1 MSKGAQEPPQKK
13 HLTEEE
19 AKQAFSL
26 AMQEAAKEKIA
37 REVTEQILREH
48 LGPHPRKKERTNYL
62 SSPEFHEEKRRRM
75 LELSADE
82 SSGYYQLIH
91 HPSEYPEIAAAWKKN
106 REVILRQIEDR
117 GGEFSVKAYH
127 RYLAGVQRTRS
138 IEKKLIASGL
148 IKPGREPAE
157 EVVVRRAAQETAY
170 KIGRYLEQNEIFLDD
185 EDKAAGKG
193 HAHGRY
199 RRSAKNPLTIK
210 NFDSLV
216 ERIHACREN
225 TLGKLARIGSVSSLI
240 EKTWLE
246 VYPSLLEG
254 DDQVVRQIIRMSGRE
269 ARGRFRDCLCRFLSE
284 EQIIAHLAKNPRYA
298 QIAEIKEEDLR
309 LSEQIAAY
317 LENGAPSD
325 YTHLYPRARRMKRRF
340 ILHLGP
346 TNSGKTHDAMQ
357 DLMQAKT
364 GTYLGPLR
372 LMAYEQ
378 YETMAE
384 AGIDC
389 QMLTGEE
396 QIGDPEAQ
404 HVSSTIEMA
413 DYHMTY
419 EVAVIDE
426 AQMISEFERGGA
438 WTAAILGICAE
449 RVHVCAAPEAAEIVQ
464 RLAASCGDTIEIVWH
479 ERMVPIEAEKN
490 SFHFPRDVRR
500 GDALVVFSR
509 RSVHEIARA
518 LQERGTSCSVIYG
531 ALPYDVRHEEV
542 RKFREGETDVVVAT
556 DAIGMGMNL
565 PIRRVVFLEEE
576 KFDGEQKR
584 PLLPQEVRQ
593 IAGRAGRYGKYDI
606 GFYTTTGDVEELAAT
621 YNAASEQIK
630 DAVIGLPREI
640 LGFDARISRILSR
653 WAQIPVEEGYIKM
666 SVEREI
672 KLAERL
678 ETMSDNKDRIYDF
691 VNFKFDEEEPAVLFL
706 WEECFVRV
714 LDGENLED
722 VDIEYYAD
730 ESTMAGLE
738 LIYREYDLLYNCVR
752 YVNPVSPRL
761 EEIQQRRREITNK
774 LMKLLEEQGFE
785 GRKCKRCGRSLPMG
799 YRYGVCEQCFDRR
812 RRGGHRSRR

>member
-1 MSKGAQEPPQKK
+1 
-13 HLTEEE
+13 
-19 AKQAFSL
+19 
-26 AMQEAAKEKIA
+26 
-37 REVTEQILREH
+37 
-48 LGPHPRKKERTNYL
+48 
-62 SSPEFHEEKRRRM
+62 
-75 LELSADE
+75 
-82 SSGYYQLIH
+82 
-91 HPSEYPEIAAAWKKN
+91 
-106 REVILRQIEDR
+106 
-117 GGEFSVKAYH
+117 
-127 RYLAGVQRTRS
+127 
-138 IEKKLIASGL
+138 
-148 IKPGREPAE
+148 
-157 EVVVRRAAQETAY
+157 
-170 KIGRYLEQNEIFLDD
+170 
-185 EDKAAGKG
+185 
-193 HAHGRY
+193 
-199 RRSAKNPLTIK
+199 
-210 NFDSLV
+210 
-216 ERIHACREN
+216 
-225 TLGKLARIGSVSSLI
+225 
-240 EKTWLE
+240 
-246 VYPSLLEG
+246 
-254 DDQVVRQIIRMSGRE
+254 
-269 ARGRFRDCLCRFLSE
+269 
-284 EQIIAHLAKNPRYA
+284 
-298 QIAEIKEEDLR
+298 
-309 LSEQIAAY
+309 
-317 LENGAPSD
+317 
-325 YTHLYPRARRMKRRF
+325 
-340 ILHLGP
+340 
-346 TNSGKTHDAMQ
+346 
-357 DLMQAKT
+357 
-364 GTYLGPLR
+364 
-372 LMAYEQ
+372 
-378 YETMAE
+378 
-384 AGIDC
+384 
-389 QMLTGEE
+389 
-396 QIGDPEAQ
+396 
-404 HVSSTIEMA
+404 
-413 DYHMTY
+413 
-419 EVAVIDE
+419 
-426 AQMISEFERGGA
+426 
-438 WTAAILGICAE
+438 
-449 RVHVCAAPEAAEIVQ
+449 
-464 RLAASCGDTIEIVWH
+464 
-479 ERMVPIEAEKN
+479 
-490 SFHFPRDVRR
+490 
-500 GDALVVFSR
+500 
-509 RSVHEIARA
+509 
-518 LQERGTSCSVIYG
+518 
-531 ALPYDVRHEEV
+531 
-542 RKFREGETDVVVAT
+542 
-556 DAIGMGMNL
+556 MNL